1 MEFVKRSAE
10 EYRAMGAEELEA
22 RRAEIAQAFDDPEI
36 PLEDVKAEAEACA
49 AEFSRR
55 NEQAAVRSLKMAE
68 VAGGAGKVLDRSGRK
83 PEAAGDMYDTEEYRR
98 AFMEYVCRGTALPE
112 GCMKRADATTTTSD
126 ATAVI
131 PTTLVRDIVRKL
143 DTYGDIWAR
152 VRKTNLQGGVEYPV
166 LDLKPTASWITEDAA
181 SDDQEIQ
188 AKTKVQFSYYGL
200 ECKIAQSLLASVVT
214 IEEFQRLFPKL
225 ATEAIVKALE
235 AAIVNGTGSGQPTG
249 ITVDTRVPAGNKITM
264 APSEFS
270 SWSAWHKKVKAKM
283 KKAYRN
289 GSFIMA
295 QGTFDGYI
303 DGMVDADGQPVGRV
317 NYGIDGEEAY
327 RFMGKEV
334 LTVEDDVV
342 ADYDTAETGDIVGV
356 FVNLGDYV
364 FNSNLQM
371 TSVRWVDHDDNKV
384 KNKVILIADG
394 KLLDA
399 NGVLI
404 ITKGEDDSGP
414 TA

>member
-1 MEFVKRSAE
+1 
-10 EYRAMGAEELEA
+10 
-22 RRAEIAQAFDDPEI
+22 
-36 PLEDVKAEAEACA
+36 
-49 AEFSRR
+49 
-55 NEQAAVRSLKMAE
+55 
-68 VAGGAGKVLDRSGRK
+68 
-83 PEAAGDMYDTEEYRR
+83 
-98 AFMEYVCRGTALPE
+98 
-112 GCMKRADATTTTSD
+112 
-126 ATAVI
+126 
-131 PTTLVRDIVRKL
+131 
-143 DTYGDIWAR
+143 
-152 VRKTNLQGGVEYPV
+152 
-166 LDLKPTASWITEDAA
+166 
-181 SDDQEIQ
+181 
-188 AKTKVQFSYYGL
+188 
-200 ECKIAQSLLASVVT
+200 
-214 IEEFQRLFPKL
+214 
-225 ATEAIVKALE
+225 
-235 AAIVNGTGSGQPTG
+235 
-249 ITVDTRVPAGNKITM
+249 M